1 MLQVLHDQGL
11 VILHA
16 LIAADRANTA
26 WRRVLAGTPWTDSDG
41 GVAHPYR
48 CVHTRARL
56 QPQKKEEKVSSR
68 LLLLRALLHGA
79 VYA

>member
-26 WRRVLAGTPWTDSDG
+26 WRRVLAGTPWTDGDG
-41 GVAHPYR
+41 GD
-48 CVHTRARL
+48 
-56 QPQKKEEKVSSR
+56 
-68 LLLLRALLHGA
+68 
-79 VYA
+79 